1 MFMRSFGGCLGL
13 CGLLEDPYVY
23 VVFWRILMFMR
34 SFGGSLGLCGLLED
48 P

>member
-1 MFMRSFGGCLGL
+1 MRSLGGSLGF

-23 VVFWRILMFMR
+23 EVFWRILRFMW
-34 SFGGSLGLCGLLED
+34 SCGGSLGLCGLLED